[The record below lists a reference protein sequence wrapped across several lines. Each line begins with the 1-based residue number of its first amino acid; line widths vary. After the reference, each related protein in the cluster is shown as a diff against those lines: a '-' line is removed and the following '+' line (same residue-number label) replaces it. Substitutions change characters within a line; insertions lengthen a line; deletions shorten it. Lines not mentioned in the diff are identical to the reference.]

1 MLAAQDVAARCK
13 DAGTL
18 NQKTCFFFGQHGR
31 YLNDGLPTNIFF
43 LLATRSIPIFGP
55 NIWHNL
61 WMVRNVGGAL
71 EAKTIKEQHECII
84 NPSRSLESVPS
95 ISSCVPLVA
104 PRHEH
109 QAGKCVIHSTM
120 AGVCLA
126 KIEDTWDT
134 PD

>member
-1 MLAAQDVAARCK
+1 
-13 DAGTL
+13 
-18 NQKTCFFFGQHGR
+18 
-31 YLNDGLPTNIFF
+31 
-43 LLATRSIPIFGP
+43 
-55 NIWHNL
+55 
-61 WMVRNVGGAL
+61 MVLNVGGAL
-71 EAKTIKEQHECII
+71 EAKTIKDQHESII
-84 NPSRSLESVPS
+84 NPSRNLESVPS

-126 KIEDTWDT
+126 KIEDIWDT